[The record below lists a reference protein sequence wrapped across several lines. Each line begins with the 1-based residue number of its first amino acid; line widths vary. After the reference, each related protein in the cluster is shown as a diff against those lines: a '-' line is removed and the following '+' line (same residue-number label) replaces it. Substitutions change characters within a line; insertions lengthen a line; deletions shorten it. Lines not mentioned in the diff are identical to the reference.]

1 MSDKKYK
8 VKIFKD
14 NRLTITLHGFNPFN
28 GSKPLPTTRPNA
40 STPILRNEYMST
52 KDYKKLLKT
61 AHRKLWDKDFTQ
73 GDFIFVTLTFDRDL
87 TYQRLLKEFHRFYVY
102 LNRKFD
108 KVEYVRAIEL
118 QEKTLRLHIHAVL
131 QFNNPQPL
139 ITKKIIEDLWG
150 LGICDFQPVN
160 DIWGVLQYITKFKP
174 LHEQK
179 NNPYFTY
186 FRRGAKVIST
196 SQHFGTPLSIDSYR
210 EDYISADHL
219 KFILNYHFKEFFNNN
234 GKFVRVDE
242 HRFFNTFKCE
252 TDSCM
257 DRVYIRTTKE
267 FIESNFGFLNEEN
280 KPT

>member
-1 MSDKKYK
+1 MSDKLYK
-8 VKIFKD
+8 VKLFKD
-14 NRLTITLHGFNPFN
+14 NRLTITLHGFNPFKS
-28 GSKPLPTTRPNA
+28 SKPLPTTRPNA
-40 STPILRNEYMST
+40 TTPILRNEYMST

-73 GDFIFVTLTFDRDL
+73 GYYVFITLTLDRDL
-87 TYQRLLKEFHRFYVY
+87 SYKKLLKEFHRFEISAK
-102 LNRKFD
+102 RKFG
-108 KVEYVRAIEL
+108 KYEYIRAIEL
-118 QEKTLRLHIHAVL
+118 QEKTLRFHIHAVL
-131 QFNNPQPL
+131 QFQDISTHIN
-139 ITKKIIEDLWG
+139 KEVIETLWG
-150 LGICDFQPVN
+150 LGICDFQPVD
-160 DIWGVLQYITKFKP
+160 DILGVLQYITKFKP
-174 LHEQK
+174 QHQQK
-179 NNPYFTY
+179 ENPHFTY
-186 FRRGAKVIST
+186 FVRGAKVIST

-219 KFILNYHFKEFFNNN
+219 KFILNYHFKEFFNDN

-280 KPT
+280 KPP